1 MSSNLT
7 DPIQEKV
14 RSLPL
19 EQQEEVLEFVDGLK
33 RSSEI
38 ERSPSLTAWLREA
51 RQLRARLPETGDS
64 VEILRHVREERSRR

>member
-1 MSSNLT
+1 MSSSLT
-7 DPIQEKV
+7 DAIQERV

-51 RQLRARLPETGDS
+51 RQLRVRLPETSDS
-64 VEILRHVREERSRR
+64 VEILRHLREERSCQ